1 MFVVTGSEKRHN
13 QRRQNMTSTFDR
25 HSLGTTLLRLIVGVT
40 FIAHGATKLFSFG
53 VAGTAGFLGTLG
65 VPLANVMAP
74 VLIAT
79 ELGGGILL
87 VLGLLTRY
95 VSVPLAFTMAV
106 AIATV
111 HLQHGFF
118 LPQGYEF
125 ALLLGVASLTLGLQ
139 GSGAFAL
146 DNVVF
151 GRQSARDK
159 AAYPQA
165 A

>member
-1 MFVVTGSEKRHN
+1 
-13 QRRQNMTSTFDR
+13 MTRTFETPA
-25 HSLGTTLLRLIVGVT
+25 LGTTILRLIVGII
-40 FIAHGATKLFSFG
+40 FIAHGAMKAFG
-53 VAGTAGFLGTLG
+53 FGIAGTAGFLDSVG
-65 VPLANVMAP
+65 VPMASLMAP

-95 VSVPLAFTMAV
+95 VSIPLAFTMVV

-111 HLQHGFF
+111 HLPHGFF

-125 ALLLGVASLTLGLQ
+125 ALLVGAGLLTLALQ

-146 DNVVF
+146 DSIIGRNRPVVR
-151 GRQSARDK
+151 RQELRR
-159 AAYPQA
+159 AA
-165 A
+165 

>member
-1 MFVVTGSEKRHN
+1 
-13 QRRQNMTSTFDR
+13 MTSTLDR
-25 HSLGTTLLRLIVGVT
+25 SAIGTTLLRLIIGAT
-40 FIAHGATKLFSFG
+40 FIAHGWMKLSSFG
-53 VAGTAGFLGTLG
+53 VAGTAGFLANLG
-65 VPLANVMAP
+65 VPLASVMAP

-79 ELGGGILL
+79 ELGGGSLL

-95 VSVPLAFTMAV
+95 VSLPLLFTMVV

-125 ALLLGVASLTLGLQ
+125 ALLLGVGLLTLVFQ

-146 DNVVF
+146 ENAI
-151 GRQSARDK
+151 RRTRARTEEQPYRR
-159 AAYPQA
+159 AA
-165 A
+165 

>member
-1 MFVVTGSEKRHN
+1 
-13 QRRQNMTSTFDR
+13 MTRTFDR
-25 HSLGTTLLRLIVGVT
+25 HALGTTLLRLILGIT
-40 FIAHGATKLFSFG
+40 FIAHGWMKLSTFG

-87 VLGLLTRY
+87 LLGLLTRY
-95 VSVPLAFTMAV
+95 VSLPLLFTMVV
-106 AIATV
+106 AITTV

-125 ALLLGVASLTLGLQ
+125 ALLTGVGLATLALQ

-146 DNVVF
+146 DNVISKSSPDEQDY
-151 GRQSARDK
+151 RR
-159 AAYPQA
+159 AA
-165 A
+165 

>member
-1 MFVVTGSEKRHN
+1 
-13 QRRQNMTSTFDR
+13 MTRTFDR
-25 HSLGTTLLRLIVGVT
+25 HALGTTLLRVIIGIT
-40 FIAHGATKLFSFG
+40 FIAHGATKAFG
-53 VAGTAGFLGTLG
+53 FGLAGTAGFLESLG
-65 VPLANVMAP
+65 VPLANLMAP

-95 VSVPLAFTMAV
+95 VSIPLAFTMLV

-125 ALLLGVASLTLGLQ
+125 ALLLGVGLVTLMLQ
-139 GSGAFAL
+139 GSGALAL
-146 DNVVF
+146 DNII
-151 GRQSARDK
+151 GRNRTTVRQAEADYRR
-159 AAYPQA
+159 AA
-165 A
+165 

>member
-1 MFVVTGSEKRHN
+1 
-13 QRRQNMTSTFDR
+13 MTTRTSDG
-25 HSLGTTLLRLIVGVT
+25 HALGTTLLRLIVGVT
-40 FIAHGATKLFSFG
+40 FAAHGAMKLFGFG
-53 VAGTAGFLGTLG
+53 IAGTAGFLGTLG
-65 VPLANVMAP
+65 VPMPAVMAP

-79 ELGGGILL
+79 ELGGGVLL

-95 VSVPLAFTMAV
+95 VSIPLMVTMVV

-118 LPQGYEF
+118 MPQGYEF
-125 ALLLGVASLTLGLQ
+125 ALLLGVATLTLALQ

-146 DNVVF
+146 DNVI
-151 GRQSARDK
+151 GSRRTGTGD
-159 AAYPQA
+159 AAFQRA

>member
-1 MFVVTGSEKRHN
+1 M
-13 QRRQNMTSTFDR
+13 MTTTLDR
-25 HSLGTTLLRLIVGVT
+25 HALGTTLLRLIVGTT

-53 VAGTAGFLGTLG
+53 VTGTAGFLGTIG
-65 VPLANVMAP
+65 VPMANLMAP

-87 VLGLLTRY
+87 VLGLLTRW
-95 VSVPLAFTMAV
+95 VSLPLAFTMVV

-125 ALLLGVASLTLGLQ
+125 ALLLGVGSLTLALQ
-139 GSGAFAL
+139 GAGAFAL
-146 DNVVF
+146 DNLVARNRRTAVVHEY
-151 GRQSARDK
+151 GR
-159 AAYPQA
+159 AA
-165 A
+165 

>member
-1 MFVVTGSEKRHN
+1 M
-13 QRRQNMTSTFDR
+13 MTRTFDR
-25 HSLGTTLLRLIVGVT
+25 HALGTTMLRLILGIT
-40 FIAHGATKLFSFG
+40 FIAHGSMKLFTFG
-53 VAGTAGFLGTLG
+53 VAGTAGFLGPLG
-65 VPLANVMAP
+65 VPVANVMAP

-95 VSVPLAFTMAV
+95 VSLPLLFTMIV

-125 ALLLGVASLTLGLQ
+125 ALLVGVGLMTVALQ

-146 DNVVF
+146 DNVIWKHSSPES
-151 GRQSARDK
+151 GRGYRR
-159 AAYPQA
+159 AA
-165 A
+165 

>member
-1 MFVVTGSEKRHN
+1 
-13 QRRQNMTSTFDR
+13 MTSRFDAR
-25 HSLGTTLLRLIVGVT
+25 ALGTTLLRLIVGIT
-40 FIAHGATKLFSFG
+40 FIAHGWQKLFAFG
-53 VAGTAGFLGTLG
+53 LAGTAGFLGSVG
-65 VPLANVMAP
+65 VPMPNVLAP

-79 ELGGGILL
+79 EFGGGILL

-95 VSVPLAFTMAV
+95 VSLPLAFTMLV

-125 ALLLGVASLTLGLQ
+125 PLVLGVSLLTLALQ

-146 DNVVF
+146 DNLL
-151 GRQSARDK
+151 GKREE
-159 AAYPQA
+159 AAKDSTYRQA

>member
-1 MFVVTGSEKRHN
+1 M
-13 QRRQNMTSTFDR
+13 STRTTDR
-25 HSLGTTLLRLIVGVT
+25 HALGTTLLRLIVGVT
-40 FIAHGATKLFSFG
+40 FAAHGAMKLFSFG
-53 VAGTAGFLGTLG
+53 IAGTAGFLGTLG

-79 ELGGGILL
+79 ELGGGLLL

-95 VSVPLAFTMAV
+95 VSIPLIVTMVV

-125 ALLLGVASLTLGLQ
+125 VLLLGVATLTLALQ

-146 DNVVF
+146 DNVI
-151 GRQSARDK
+151 GRGRARASDEAFRR
-159 AAYPQA
+159 AA
-165 A
+165 

>member
-1 MFVVTGSEKRHN
+1 
-13 QRRQNMTSTFDR
+13 MTRTFDR
-25 HSLGTTLLRLIVGVT
+25 HAVGTTLLRLIIGTT
-40 FIAHGATKLFSFG
+40 FIAHGWMKLFTFG
-53 VAGTAGFLGTLG
+53 VAGTEGFLGQSG
-65 VPLANVMAP
+65 VPMASVMAP
-74 VLIAT
+74 IVIAT

-95 VSVPLAFTMAV
+95 VSLPLLFTMIV

-125 ALLLGVASLTLGLQ
+125 PLLLGVGLATLVLQ

-146 DNVVF
+146 DNVI
-151 GRQSARDK
+151 GRNRGVADEQAYRR
-159 AAYPQA
+159 AA
-165 A
+165 

>member
-1 MFVVTGSEKRHN
+1 
-13 QRRQNMTSTFDR
+13 MTRIFDT
-25 HSLGTTLLRLIVGVT
+25 HALGTTILRLIVGII
-40 FIAHGATKLFSFG
+40 FIAHGAMKAFG
-53 VAGTAGFLGTLG
+53 FGLAGTTGFLESVG
-65 VPLANVMAP
+65 VPMAGLMAP

-87 VLGLLTRY
+87 VLGLLTRS
-95 VSVPLAFTMAV
+95 VSIPLAFTMVV

-125 ALLLGVASLTLGLQ
+125 ALLVGAGLVTLALQ

-146 DNVVF
+146 DNIIGRNRTVVGEQEF
-151 GRQSARDK
+151 R
-159 AAYPQA
+159 QA

>member
-1 MFVVTGSEKRHN
+1 
-13 QRRQNMTSTFDR
+13 MTSRFDPR
-25 HSLGTTLLRLIVGVT
+25 ALGTTLLRLIVGTT
-40 FIAHGATKLFSFG
+40 FIAHGSQKLFAFG
-53 VAGTAGFLGTLG
+53 VAGTAGFLGSIG
-65 VPLANVMAP
+65 VPMASVMAP
-74 VLIAT
+74 VLIAA

-95 VSVPLAFTMAV
+95 VSLPLAFTMVV

-125 ALLLGVASLTLGLQ
+125 PLVLGVSLITLALQ

-146 DNVVF
+146 DNLLGK
-151 GRQSARDK
+151 GR
-159 AAYPQA
+159 AAVNDSTYRQA